1 MTILEHVYGSVMR
14 QPRCRRLR
22 KPQRGTHISKAMQL
36 EGNIV
41 PDSHRKSM
49 EGFLLLRPLEV
60 SSFFRLLGRL
70 FPPLGRY
77 PVSSDRLRFPL
88 DPAVSTAIPSS
99 SYSTSSCLTRE
110 SLLAFLLEL
119 RAPAG
124 LAGLSVASW
133 SWRKTP
139 GLCCRS
145 QLYTETGF
153 RNWASLSR
161 SADFS
166 WPFAPRV
173 LVPWYRGMGAWPLI

>member
-1 MTILEHVYGSVMR
+1 MR
-14 QPRCRRLR
+14 QPRCRETSKSSR
-22 KPQRGTHISKAMQL
+22 RGTHGSKAMQL
-36 EGNIV
+36 EGNIG
-41 PDSHRKSM
+41 PGSHRKSM

-60 SSFFRLLGRL
+60 SSFFRLVGRL

-77 PVSSDRLRFPL
+77 PVSSSRLRFPL
-88 DPAVSTAIPSS
+88 DPPGSTAIPSS
-99 SYSTSSCLTRE
+99 SYNSSSCLTIE
-110 SLLAFLLEL
+110 SLLAFLFEL

-124 LAGLSVASW
+124 LAGLSVASL

-161 SADFS
+161 STDFS
-166 WPFAPRV
+166 
-173 LVPWYRGMGAWPLI
+173 